1 MKRLAGYTA
10 VVMATLA
17 TLIVLWYFRGVV
29 LLFVLSLIAAA
40 AVRPVITRLR
50 ERGLPLAAAMIIVYI
65 TSLGFVG
72 LLLYLLGDTLL
83 DDIQTLANDL
93 AYGYEALRPDWLEGN
108 AFQQFIANRL
118 PPLPQLYD
126 ALGDQE
132 GILLARS
139 LFGATRNLMVVLGG
153 AAVILVLSIYW
164 SASQTHFERLWLSL
178 LPATRRTRARS
189 IWRAMETGVGAYVR
203 SEAVQVFV
211 AALLLGIGYWAMG
224 VKTPVL
230 LALGGAIAW
239 LIPLIGFVLIT
250 IPAFLV
256 GLSTSLGTGIAAA
269 FYTLAVLLFLE
280 VQVEPRLFNRRR
292 YNSVLIIFTMLA
304 LVDALGIIGFVVA
317 PPLAA
322 AIQIFSTHLMA
333 PRRTTVSA
341 DSAAQT
347 ANSVARIAE
356 LEERLAALQAT
367 FAQNTDQE
375 TAPEIASIIERLSRL
390 VQKANEALPADSQS
404 KPPAPAGQQ

>member
-29 LLFVLSLIAAA
+29 LLFLFSLIAAA

-50 ERGLPLAAAMIIVYI
+50 ERGLSLVAAMIIVYI

-72 LLLYLLGDTLL
+72 LLLYLLGDALL
-83 DDIQTLANDL
+83 DDVQSLANDL
-93 AYGYEALRPDWLEGN
+93 ASGYEMLRPDWLAGN

-126 ALGDQE
+126 ALGNQE

-139 LFGATRNLMVVLGG
+139 LFGATRSLMVVLGG
-153 AAVILVLSIYW
+153 TAVVLVLSIYW
-164 SASQTHFERLWLSL
+164 SVSQTHFERLWLSL
-178 LPATRRTRARS
+178 LPAARRTRARS

-203 SEAVQVFV
+203 SEAVQAFV

-224 VKTPVL
+224 VTTPVL

-239 LIPLIGFVLIT
+239 LIPLIGFVFIT

-256 GLSTSLGTGIAAA
+256 GLSTSLSIGIAAA

-280 VQVEPRLFNRRR
+280 LQVEPRIFNRRR
-292 YNSVLIIFTMLA
+292 YNSVLTVFTMLA
-304 LVDALGIIGFVVA
+304 LVNALGIIGLIVA

-333 PRRTTVSA
+333 PHRTTISA
-341 DSAAQT
+341 DSAAQ
-347 ANSVARIAE
+347 IAE

-367 FAQNTDQE
+367 FTQDTDRE
-375 TAPEIASIIERLSRL
+375 SAPEIASIIERLSRL
-390 VQKANEALPADSQS
+390 VQKANEALPPDSQS
-404 KPPAPAGQQ
+404 KLPTPTSQQ